1 MELSQVVIGAIVTEK
16 AERLKGV
23 SRTYTIRVAPKSTKI
38 DIRNALTK
46 FYDVEVTSV
55 RTMRMPSKT
64 RAVGRGKVV
73 TKRKPFKKVMVTL
86 SKKSKP
92 LDIAN
97 FKV

>member
-1 MELSQVVIGAIVTEK
+1 MELSQVVIGPVVTEK
-16 AERLKGV
+16 AERMKGLN
-23 SRTYTIRVAPKSTKI
+23 RTYTIRVAPRSTKV
-38 DIRNALTK
+38 DVSNALTK
-46 FYDVEVTSV
+46 YYDVEVTSV
-55 RTMRMPSKT
+55 RVMRMPSKT
-64 RAVGRGKVV
+64 RAVGRGKVI

>member
-1 MELSQVVIGAIVTEK
+1 MELSQVVIGQIVTEK

-23 SRTYTIRVAPKSTKI
+23 NRTYTIRVAPKATKV
-38 DIRNALTK
+38 DVANALSK
-46 FYDVEVTSV
+46 YYDVDVTSV

-64 RAVGRGKVV
+64 RAVGRGRVI

-86 SKKSKP
+86 SPKSKP